1 MTDFTQYS
9 NAYRYTRFER
19 RDGILQIQIHRDG
32 GSAVWDAS
40 PGGIHAELGD
50 VFYQVGRDR
59 ENQLVILTGTGDD
72 ANTNAAS
79 IMIAEKG
86 ADLIRGAATG
96 GLLGNVN

>member
-40 PGGIHAELGD
+40 PGEISAELGD
-50 VFYQVGRDR
+50 V
-59 ENQLVILTGTGDD
+59 
-72 ANTNAAS
+72 
-79 IMIAEKG
+79 
-86 ADLIRGAATG
+86 
-96 GLLGNVN
+96 